1 MLRAIKGLA
10 KLIDTS
16 LMPAV
21 FNASRSMISVQF
33 LLEVKGLNVSGYRE
47 VLYKSY
53 LIAGFYK
60 SDTKGYV
67 YYTGI

>member
-1 MLRAIKGLA
+1 
-10 KLIDTS
+10 
-16 LMPAV
+16 MPAV